1 MTREEARGL
10 LMRCEA
16 ESYCPHYLQKF
27 NCDGC
32 KQRIALDMAIEALSE
47 RTGEW
52 ICKGDDY
59 AVCSECGGSSGTQFD
74 GVEPIPLKTNYCP
87 NCGARMKGGDDE

>member
-1 MTREEARGL
+1 MKREEAINLIGWLKSKTNRDDDL
-10 LMRCEA
+10 EA
-16 ESYCPHYLQKF
+16 
-27 NCDGC
+27 
-32 KQRIALDMAIEALSE
+32 IDMAIEALSE

-74 GVEPIPLKTNYCP
+74 GVEPIPKTTAFCTC
-87 NCGARMKGGDDE
+87 CGARMNREDGEA